1 MLSEAFTGE
10 HIYSGPSPSHL
21 LELFQP
27 SPLPLKISRVDIIS
41 RVNGVNG
48 ENGVYFRSA
57 HVSINKTYH
66 ITPQPPTP
74 QSGLKMI

>member
-1 MLSEAFTGE
+1 MIHMLSEAFTGE

-48 ENGVYFRSA
+48 VNGVY
-57 HVSINKTYH
+57 
-66 ITPQPPTP
+66 
-74 QSGLKMI
+74 